1 MKLHSIFSH
10 TAAALA
16 LSALLLSGCGSSRY
30 HNPDLTAAFAAQETT
45 QEATQGTTQEAA
57 QGTAQGAAQ
66 GAAQETSHGPGAN
79 IPAVLETSPEAD
91 SPANPEASSGPD
103 SPGPEIPAE
112 AEPQPVRLLF
122 SGDIYLSDHVLNA
135 YDRAGDISGVLDD
148 GYRSLIGESDYF
160 AANQEFPFSS
170 RGQQAPDKQYTFR
183 LPESRVSLMNEIG
196 VDLVTLANNHALD
209 FGTDALLDTVSTLD
223 QAGILHV
230 GAGADSEAAR
240 QPAIVDVNGV
250 RVGFIGASRVIPVAS
265 WTAGDSSPGM
275 LTAYDPALL
284 VQTIQETRPLCDYL
298 VVLIHWGVERAEMP
312 VDHQTSL
319 GRQCI
324 DAGADLVVGSHPH
337 VLQGIEYYRGK
348 PIVYSL
354 GNFIFGSSIPRTA
367 LLEVSLTP
375 QETSSDASQD
385 SPQDASRDANVSP
398 DTSLTLHP
406 GTSSGGFTRMVT
418 EPAKKE
424 EFFQYLEGIS
434 FDISIDESGAVTP
447 PSDTQED
454 LQK

>member
-45 QEATQGTTQEAA
+45 QEATQGTTQEA
-57 QGTAQGAAQ
+57 
-66 GAAQETSHGPGAN
+66 GAN
-79 IPAVLETSPEAD
+79 IPAAPETSPEAD
-91 SPANPEASSGPD
+91 SPANPEVSSGPD

-148 GYRSLIGESDYF
+148 GYRSLIGEADYF

-265 WTAGDSSPGM
+265 WTAGASSPGM

-375 QETSSDASQD
+375 REASSDASGG
-385 SPQDASRDANVSP
+385 ASRDANVSP
-398 DTSLTLHP
+398 DASLTLHP

-418 EPAKKE
+418 ESVKKE
-424 EFFQYLEGIS
+424 EFFQYIEGIS
-434 FDISIDESGAVTP
+434 FDISIDKSGAVTP

>member
-30 HNPDLTAAFAAQETT
+30 HDPDLTAAFAAQET
-45 QEATQGTTQEAA
+45 
-57 QGTAQGAAQ
+57 AQGAT
-66 GAAQETSHGPGAN
+66 QETTQGPGAN
-79 IPAVLETSPEAD
+79 IPAAPETSPEAD
-91 SPANPEASSGPD
+91 SPANPEVSSGPD

-148 GYRSLIGESDYF
+148 GYRSLIGEADYF

-230 GAGADSEAAR
+230 GAGADSEAAG
-240 QPAIVDVNGV
+240 QPAIVEVDGKDTHTIYLKHPFKNAPDFSATSVN
-250 RVGFIGASRVIPVAS
+250 
-265 WTAGDSSPGM
+265 
-275 LTAYDPALL
+275 YD
-284 VQTIQETRPLCDYL
+284 IQD
-298 VVLIHWGVERAEMP
+298 LIAE
-312 VDHQTSL
+312 SEIL
-319 GRQCI
+319 
-324 DAGADLVVGSHPH
+324 
-337 VLQGIEYYRGK
+337 Y
-348 PIVYSL
+348 
-354 GNFIFGSSIPRTA
+354 
-367 LLEVSLTP
+367 
-375 QETSSDASQD
+375 
-385 SPQDASRDANVSP
+385 
-398 DTSLTLHP
+398 
-406 GTSSGGFTRMVT
+406 
-418 EPAKKE
+418 
-424 EFFQYLEGIS
+424 
-434 FDISIDESGAVTP
+434 
-447 PSDTQED
+447 
-454 LQK
+454 QK

>member
-30 HNPDLTAAFAAQETT
+30 HDPDLTAAFAAQETAQGVT
-45 QEATQGTTQEAA
+45 QETTQ
-57 QGTAQGAAQ
+57 
-66 GAAQETSHGPGAN
+66 GPGAN
-79 IPAVLETSPEAD
+79 IPAAPETSPEAD
-91 SPANPEASSGPD
+91 SPANPEVSSGPD

-148 GYRSLIGESDYF
+148 GYRSLIGEADYF

-265 WTAGDSSPGM
+265 WKAGASSPGM

-375 QETSSDASQD
+375 REASSDASGG
-385 SPQDASRDANVSP
+385 ASRDANVSP
-398 DTSLTLHP
+398 DASLTLHP

-418 EPAKKE
+418 ESVKKE
-424 EFFQYLEGIS
+424 EFFQYIEGIS
-434 FDISIDESGAVTP
+434 FDISIDKSGAVTP

>member
-30 HNPDLTAAFAAQETT
+30 HDPDLTAAFAAQET
-45 QEATQGTTQEAA
+45 
-57 QGTAQGAAQ
+57 AQGAT
-66 GAAQETSHGPGAN
+66 QETTQGPGAN
-79 IPAVLETSPEAD
+79 IPAVPETSPEAD
-91 SPANPEASSGPD
+91 SPANPEVSSGPD

-148 GYRSLIGESDYF
+148 GYRSLIGEADYF

-265 WTAGDSSPGM
+265 WTAGASSPGM

-375 QETSSDASQD
+375 REASSDASGG
-385 SPQDASRDANVSP
+385 ASRDANVSP
-398 DTSLTLHP
+398 DASLTLHP

-418 EPAKKE
+418 ESVKKE
-424 EFFQYLEGIS
+424 EFFQYIEGIS
-434 FDISIDESGAVTP
+434 FDISIDKSGAVTP

>member
-30 HNPDLTAAFAAQETT
+30 HDPDLTAAFAAQETAQGVT
-45 QEATQGTTQEAA
+45 QETTQ
-57 QGTAQGAAQ
+57 
-66 GAAQETSHGPGAN
+66 GPGAN
-79 IPAVLETSPEAD
+79 IPAAPETSPEAD
-91 SPANPEASSGPD
+91 SPANPEVSSGPD

-148 GYRSLIGESDYF
+148 GYRSLIGEADYF

-209 FGTDALLDTVSTLD
+209 FGTDALLDTVSALD

-265 WTAGDSSPGM
+265 WTAGASSPGM

-375 QETSSDASQD
+375 REASSDASGG
-385 SPQDASRDANVSP
+385 ASRDANVSP
-398 DTSLTLHP
+398 DASLTLHP

-418 EPAKKE
+418 ESVKKE
-424 EFFQYLEGIS
+424 EFFQYIEGIS
-434 FDISIDESGAVTP
+434 FDISIDKSGAVTP

>member
-30 HNPDLTAAFAAQETT
+30 HDPDLTAAFAAQETAQGVT
-45 QEATQGTTQEAA
+45 QETTQ
-57 QGTAQGAAQ
+57 
-66 GAAQETSHGPGAN
+66 GPGAN
-79 IPAVLETSPEAD
+79 IPAAPETSPEAD
-91 SPANPEASSGPD
+91 SPANPEVSSGPD

-148 GYRSLIGESDYF
+148 GYRSLIGEADYF

-265 WTAGDSSPGM
+265 WTAGASSPGM

-319 GRQCI
+319 SRQCI

-375 QETSSDASQD
+375 REASSDASQN

-398 DTSLTLHP
+398 DASLTLHP

-424 EFFQYLEGIS
+424 EFFQYIEGIS

>member
-30 HNPDLTAAFAAQETT
+30 HDPDLTAAFAAQET
-45 QEATQGTTQEAA
+45 
-57 QGTAQGAAQ
+57 AQGAT
-66 GAAQETSHGPGAN
+66 QETTQGPGAN
-79 IPAVLETSPEAD
+79 IPAAPETSPEAD
-91 SPANPEASSGPD
+91 SPANPEVSSGPD
-103 SPGPEIPAE
+103 SPEPEIPAE

-148 GYRSLIGESDYF
+148 GYRSLIGEADYF

-265 WTAGDSSPGM
+265 WTAGASSPGM

-375 QETSSDASQD
+375 REASSDASGG
-385 SPQDASRDANVSP
+385 ASRDANVSP
-398 DTSLTLHP
+398 DASLTLHP

-418 EPAKKE
+418 ESVKKE
-424 EFFQYLEGIS
+424 EFFQYIEGIS
-434 FDISIDESGAVTP
+434 FDISIDKSGAVTP

>member
-30 HNPDLTAAFAAQETT
+30 HDPDLTAAFAAQETAQGVT
-45 QEATQGTTQEAA
+45 QETTQ
-57 QGTAQGAAQ
+57 
-66 GAAQETSHGPGAN
+66 GPGAN
-79 IPAVLETSPEAD
+79 IPAAPETSPEAD
-91 SPANPEASSGPD
+91 SPANPKVSSGPD

-148 GYRSLIGESDYF
+148 GYRSLIGEADYF

-265 WTAGDSSPGM
+265 WTAGASSPGM

-319 GRQCI
+319 SRQCI

-375 QETSSDASQD
+375 REASSDASGG
-385 SPQDASRDANVSP
+385 ASRDANVSP
-398 DTSLTLHP
+398 DASLTLHP

-418 EPAKKE
+418 ESVKKE
-424 EFFQYLEGIS
+424 EFFQYIEGIS
-434 FDISIDESGAVTP
+434 FDISIDKSGAVTP

>member
-30 HNPDLTAAFAAQETT
+30 HDPDLTAAFAAQETSQGAT
-45 QEATQGTTQEAA
+45 QETTQ
-57 QGTAQGAAQ
+57 
-66 GAAQETSHGPGAN
+66 GPGAN
-79 IPAVLETSPEAD
+79 IPAAPETSPEAD
-91 SPANPEASSGPD
+91 SPANPEVSSGPD

-148 GYRSLIGESDYF
+148 GYRSLIGEADYF

-265 WTAGDSSPGM
+265 WTAGASSPGM

-319 GRQCI
+319 SRQCI

-375 QETSSDASQD
+375 REASSDASGG
-385 SPQDASRDANVSP
+385 ASRDANVSP
-398 DTSLTLHP
+398 DASLTLHP
-406 GTSSGGFTRMVT
+406 GTSSGGFTRLVT
-418 EPAKKE
+418 ESVKKE
-424 EFFQYLEGIS
+424 EFFQYIEGIS
-434 FDISIDESGAVTP
+434 FDISIDKSGAVTP

>member
-30 HNPDLTAAFAAQETT
+30 HDPDLTAAFAAQET
-45 QEATQGTTQEAA
+45 AQEAA
-57 QGTAQGAAQ
+57 QGT
-66 GAAQETSHGPGAN
+66 AQETSHGPGAN

-148 GYRSLIGESDYF
+148 GYRSLIGEADYF

-209 FGTDALLDTVSTLD
+209 FGTDALLDTVSALD

-265 WTAGDSSPGM
+265 WTAGASSPGM

-375 QETSSDASQD
+375 QEASSDTSQD
-385 SPQDASRDANVSP
+385 VSRDASRDANVSP
-398 DTSLTLHP
+398 DASLTLHP

-424 EFFQYLEGIS
+424 EFFQYIEGIS

>member
-30 HNPDLTAAFAAQETT
+30 HDPDLTAAFAAQET
-45 QEATQGTTQEAA
+45 
-57 QGTAQGAAQ
+57 AQGATH
-66 GAAQETSHGPGAN
+66 ETTQGPGAN
-79 IPAVLETSPEAD
+79 IPAAPETSPEAD
-91 SPANPEASSGPD
+91 SPANPEVSSGPD

-148 GYRSLIGESDYF
+148 GYRSLIGEADYF

-223 QAGILHV
+223 QVGILHV

-265 WTAGDSSPGM
+265 WTAGASSPGM

-319 GRQCI
+319 SRQCI

-375 QETSSDASQD
+375 REASSDASGG
-385 SPQDASRDANVSP
+385 ASRDANVSP
-398 DTSLTLHP
+398 DASLTLHP

-418 EPAKKE
+418 ESVKKE
-424 EFFQYLEGIS
+424 EFFQYIEGIS
-434 FDISIDESGAVTP
+434 FDISIDKSGAVTP

>member
-30 HNPDLTAAFAAQETT
+30 HDPDLTAAFAAQETAQGVT
-45 QEATQGTTQEAA
+45 QETTQ
-57 QGTAQGAAQ
+57 
-66 GAAQETSHGPGAN
+66 GPGAN
-79 IPAVLETSPEAD
+79 IPAAPETSPEAD
-91 SPANPEASSGPD
+91 SPANPEVSSGPD

-148 GYRSLIGESDYF
+148 GYRSLIGEADYF

-265 WTAGDSSPGM
+265 WTAGASSPGM

-319 GRQCI
+319 SRQCI

-375 QETSSDASQD
+375 REASSDASGG
-385 SPQDASRDANVSP
+385 ASRDANVSP
-398 DTSLTLHP
+398 DASLTLHP

-418 EPAKKE
+418 ESVKKE
-424 EFFQYLEGIS
+424 EFFQYIEGIS

>member
-30 HNPDLTAAFAAQETT
+30 HDPDLTAAFA
-45 QEATQGTTQEAA
+45 
-57 QGTAQGAAQ
+57 AQGAAQ
-66 GAAQETSHGPGAN
+66 GAAQETTQGPGAN
-79 IPAVLETSPEAD
+79 IPAAPETSPEAD
-91 SPANPEASSGPD
+91 SPANPEVSSGPD

-148 GYRSLIGESDYF
+148 GYRSLIGEADYF

-265 WTAGDSSPGM
+265 WTAGASSPGM

-319 GRQCI
+319 SRQCI

-375 QETSSDASQD
+375 REASSDASGG
-385 SPQDASRDANVSP
+385 ASRDANVSP
-398 DTSLTLHP
+398 DASLTLHP

-418 EPAKKE
+418 ESVKKE
-424 EFFQYLEGIS
+424 EFFQYIEGIS
-434 FDISIDESGAVTP
+434 FDISIDKSGAVTP

>member
-30 HNPDLTAAFAAQETT
+30 HDPDLTAAF
-45 QEATQGTTQEAA
+45 
-57 QGTAQGAAQ
+57 AAQ

-79 IPAVLETSPEAD
+79 IPAVPETSPEAD

-148 GYRSLIGESDYF
+148 GYRSLIGEADYF

-265 WTAGDSSPGM
+265 WTAGASSPGM

-385 SPQDASRDANVSP
+385 SPQDAS
-398 DTSLTLHP
+398 LTLHP

-424 EFFQYLEGIS
+424 EFFQYIEGIS

>member
-30 HNPDLTAAFAAQETT
+30 HDPDLTAAFAAQETSQGAT
-45 QEATQGTTQEAA
+45 QETTQ
-57 QGTAQGAAQ
+57 
-66 GAAQETSHGPGAN
+66 GPGAN
-79 IPAVLETSPEAD
+79 IPAAPETSPEAD
-91 SPANPEASSGPD
+91 SPANPEVSSGPD

-148 GYRSLIGESDYF
+148 GYRSLIGEADYF

-265 WTAGDSSPGM
+265 WTAGASSPGM

-375 QETSSDASQD
+375 REASSDASGG
-385 SPQDASRDANVSP
+385 ASRDANVSP
-398 DTSLTLHP
+398 DASLTLHP

-418 EPAKKE
+418 ESVKKE
-424 EFFQYLEGIS
+424 EFFQYIEGIS
-434 FDISIDESGAVTP
+434 FDISIDKSGAVTP

>member
-30 HNPDLTAAFAAQETT
+30 HDPDLTAAFAAQETAQGVT
-45 QEATQGTTQEAA
+45 QETTQ
-57 QGTAQGAAQ
+57 
-66 GAAQETSHGPGAN
+66 GPGAN
-79 IPAVLETSPEAD
+79 IPATPETSPEAD
-91 SPANPEASSGPD
+91 SPANPEVSSGPD

-148 GYRSLIGESDYF
+148 GYRSLIGEADYF

-265 WTAGDSSPGM
+265 WTAGASSPGM

-375 QETSSDASQD
+375 REASSDASGG
-385 SPQDASRDANVSP
+385 ASRDANVSP
-398 DTSLTLHP
+398 DASLTLHP

-418 EPAKKE
+418 ESVKKE
-424 EFFQYLEGIS
+424 EFFQYIEGIS
-434 FDISIDESGAVTP
+434 FDISIDKSGAVTP

>member
-30 HNPDLTAAFAAQETT
+30 HDPDLTAAFAAQETAQGVT
-45 QEATQGTTQEAA
+45 QETTQ
-57 QGTAQGAAQ
+57 
-66 GAAQETSHGPGAN
+66 GPGAN
-79 IPAVLETSPEAD
+79 IPAAPDTSPEAD
-91 SPANPEASSGPD
+91 SPANPEVSSGPD

-148 GYRSLIGESDYF
+148 GYRSLIGEADYF

-265 WTAGDSSPGM
+265 WTAGASSPGM

-319 GRQCI
+319 SRQCI

-375 QETSSDASQD
+375 REASSDASGG
-385 SPQDASRDANVSP
+385 ASRDANVSP
-398 DTSLTLHP
+398 DASLTLHP

-418 EPAKKE
+418 ESVKKE
-424 EFFQYLEGIS
+424 EFFQYIEGIS
-434 FDISIDESGAVTP
+434 FDISIDKSGAVTP

>member
-30 HNPDLTAAFAAQETT
+30 HDPDLTAAFAAQET
-45 QEATQGTTQEAA
+45 
-57 QGTAQGAAQ
+57 AQGAT
-66 GAAQETSHGPGAN
+66 QETTQGPGAN
-79 IPAVLETSPEAD
+79 IPAAPETSPEAD
-91 SPANPEASSGPD
+91 SPANPEVSSGPD

-148 GYRSLIGESDYF
+148 GYRSLIGEADYF

-265 WTAGDSSPGM
+265 WTAGASSPGM

-375 QETSSDASQD
+375 REASSDASGG
-385 SPQDASRDANVSP
+385 ASRDANVSP
-398 DTSLTLHP
+398 DASLTLHP

-424 EFFQYLEGIS
+424 EFFQYIEGIS

>member
-30 HNPDLTAAFAAQETT
+30 HDPDLTAAFAAQETSQGAT
-45 QEATQGTTQEAA
+45 QETTQ
-57 QGTAQGAAQ
+57 
-66 GAAQETSHGPGAN
+66 GPGAN
-79 IPAVLETSPEAD
+79 IPAAPETSPEAD
-91 SPANPEASSGPD
+91 SPANPEVSSGPD

-148 GYRSLIGESDYF
+148 GYRSLIGEADYF

-265 WTAGDSSPGM
+265 WTAGASSPGM

-319 GRQCI
+319 SRQCI

-375 QETSSDASQD
+375 REASSDASGG
-385 SPQDASRDANVSP
+385 ASRDANVSP
-398 DTSLTLHP
+398 DASLTLHP

-418 EPAKKE
+418 ESVKKE
-424 EFFQYLEGIS
+424 EFFQYIEGIS
-434 FDISIDESGAVTP
+434 FDISIDKSGAVTP

>member
-30 HNPDLTAAFAAQETT
+30 HDPDLTAAFAAQET
-45 QEATQGTTQEAA
+45 AQEAA
-57 QGTAQGAAQ
+57 QGT
-66 GAAQETSHGPGAN
+66 AQETSHGPGAN

-148 GYRSLIGESDYF
+148 GYRSLIGEADYF

-209 FGTDALLDTVSTLD
+209 FGTDALLDTVSALD

-265 WTAGDSSPGM
+265 WTAGASSPGM

-398 DTSLTLHP
+398 DASLTLHP

>member
-30 HNPDLTAAFAAQETT
+30 HDPDLTAAFAAQET
-45 QEATQGTTQEAA
+45 
-57 QGTAQGAAQ
+57 AQ
-66 GAAQETSHGPGAN
+66 GAAQETTQGLGAN
-79 IPAVLETSPEAD
+79 IPAAPETSPEAD
-91 SPANPEASSGPD
+91 SPANPEVSSGPD

-148 GYRSLIGESDYF
+148 GYRSLIGEADYF

-265 WTAGDSSPGM
+265 WTAGASSPGM

-319 GRQCI
+319 SRQCI

-375 QETSSDASQD
+375 REASSDASGG
-385 SPQDASRDANVSP
+385 ASRDANVSP
-398 DTSLTLHP
+398 DASLTLHP

-418 EPAKKE
+418 ESVKKE
-424 EFFQYLEGIS
+424 EFFQYIEGIS
-434 FDISIDESGAVTP
+434 FDISIDKSGAVTP

>member
-30 HNPDLTAAFAAQETT
+30 HDPDLTAAFAAQET
-45 QEATQGTTQEAA
+45 AQEAA
-57 QGTAQGAAQ
+57 QGT
-66 GAAQETSHGPGAN
+66 AQETSHGPGAN
-79 IPAVLETSPEAD
+79 IPAVPETSPEAD

-148 GYRSLIGESDYF
+148 GYRSLIGEADYF

-265 WTAGDSSPGM
+265 WTAGASSPGM

-312 VDHQTSL
+312 VGHQTSL

-398 DTSLTLHP
+398 DASLTLHP

-424 EFFQYLEGIS
+424 EFFQYIEGIS

>member
-30 HNPDLTAAFAAQETT
+30 HDPDLTAAFAAQET
-45 QEATQGTTQEAA
+45 AQEAA
-57 QGTAQGAAQ
+57 QGT
-66 GAAQETSHGPGAN
+66 AQETSHGPGAN

-265 WTAGDSSPGM
+265 WTAGASSPGM

-298 VVLIHWGVERAEMP
+298 VVLTHWGVERAEMP

-398 DTSLTLHP
+398 DASLTLHP

>member
-30 HNPDLTAAFAAQETT
+30 HDPDLTAAFAAQET
-45 QEATQGTTQEAA
+45 A

-66 GAAQETSHGPGAN
+66 GTSQGAAQGTAQETSHGPGAN
-79 IPAVLETSPEAD
+79 IPAVPETSPEAD

-148 GYRSLIGESDYF
+148 GYRSLIGEADYF

-265 WTAGDSSPGM
+265 WTAGASSPGM

-375 QETSSDASQD
+375 QETSSDAS
-385 SPQDASRDANVSP
+385 
-398 DTSLTLHP
+398 LTLHP

-424 EFFQYLEGIS
+424 EFFQYIEGIS

>member
-30 HNPDLTAAFAAQETT
+30 HDPDLTAAFAAQET
-45 QEATQGTTQEAA
+45 AQEAA
-57 QGTAQGAAQ
+57 QGT
-66 GAAQETSHGPGAN
+66 AQETSHGPGAN

-265 WTAGDSSPGM
+265 WTAGASSPGM

-398 DTSLTLHP
+398 DASLTLHP

>member
-30 HNPDLTAAFAAQETT
+30 HDPDLTAAFAAQET
-45 QEATQGTTQEAA
+45 AQEAA
-57 QGTAQGAAQ
+57 QGT
-66 GAAQETSHGPGAN
+66 AQETSHGPGAN

-148 GYRSLIGESDYF
+148 GYRSLIGEADYF

-265 WTAGDSSPGM
+265 WTAGASSPGM

-398 DTSLTLHP
+398 DASLTLHP

>member
-30 HNPDLTAAFAAQETT
+30 HDPDLTAAFAAQETAQGVT
-45 QEATQGTTQEAA
+45 QETTQ
-57 QGTAQGAAQ
+57 
-66 GAAQETSHGPGAN
+66 GPGAN
-79 IPAVLETSPEAD
+79 IPAAPETSPEAD
-91 SPANPEASSGPD
+91 SPANPEVSSGPD

-148 GYRSLIGESDYF
+148 GYRSLIGEADYF

-265 WTAGDSSPGM
+265 WTAGASSPGM

-319 GRQCI
+319 SRQCI

-375 QETSSDASQD
+375 REASSDASGG
-385 SPQDASRDANVSP
+385 ASRDANVSP
-398 DTSLTLHP
+398 DASLTLHP

-418 EPAKKE
+418 ESVKKE
-424 EFFQYLEGIS
+424 EFFQYIEGIS
-434 FDISIDESGAVTP
+434 FDISIDKSGAVTP

>member
-30 HNPDLTAAFAAQETT
+30 HDPDLTAAFAAQ
-45 QEATQGTTQEAA
+45 
-57 QGTAQGAAQ
+57 GAAQ
-66 GAAQETSHGPGAN
+66 GATQETTQGPGAN
-79 IPAVLETSPEAD
+79 IPAAPETSPEAD
-91 SPANPEASSGPD
+91 SPANPEVSSGPD

-148 GYRSLIGESDYF
+148 GYRSLIGEADYF

-265 WTAGDSSPGM
+265 WTAGASSPGM

-375 QETSSDASQD
+375 REASSDASGG
-385 SPQDASRDANVSP
+385 ASRDANVSP
-398 DTSLTLHP
+398 DASLTLHP

-418 EPAKKE
+418 ESVKKE
-424 EFFQYLEGIS
+424 EFFQYIEGIS
-434 FDISIDESGAVTP
+434 FDISIDKSGAVTP